1 MKLHSQHGARTRYRF
16 VGRLRL
22 ARPNAA
28 SRPKVSPHSP
38 CLRRARSTQYFAAL
52 LLALAVSA
60 LAACSDAP
68 PPLPRLGADD
78 VVLAFGDSIT
88 YGTGARSE
96 ESYPEVLAQLIGR
109 RVVRAGVPGEVTA
122 DGLQRLPDV
131 LAEVKPKILLLCLGG
146 NDMLRK
152 VEPAAIESNL
162 RTMVRMA
169 RDRGIAVVLIAV
181 PKPALFGGNGA
192 YYQTIAKE
200 NDLPLEG
207 DILKD
212 ILFDNEFKADPLH
225 PNAKGY
231 RRMAEAI
238 AALLKSAGAV

>member
-1 MKLHSQHGARTRYRF
+1 MLQ
-16 VGRLRL
+16 RLIRIL
-22 ARPNAA
+22 AIA
-28 SRPKVSPHSP
+28 
-38 CLRRARSTQYFAAL
+38 FL
-52 LLALAVSA
+52 LCAT
-60 LAACSDAP
+60 ACGEKI

-88 YGTGARSE
+88 YGTGARPE

-109 RVVRAGVPGEVTA
+109 RVVGAGVPGEVTA
-122 DGLQRLPDV
+122 NGLQRLPEV
-131 LAEVKPKILLLCLGG
+131 LDEVKPKLLLLCLGG

-152 VEPAAIESNL
+152 VEPVAIESNL
-162 RTMVRMA
+162 RTMVRTA

-181 PKPALFGGNGA
+181 PKPALFGGNA
-192 YYQTIAKE
+192 AFYRAIAKE

-212 ILFDNEFKADPLH
+212 ILFDNEFKADPFH

-238 AALLKSAGAV
+238 AGLLRRAGAV

>member
-1 MKLHSQHGARTRYRF
+1 M
-16 VGRLRL
+16 VI
-22 ARPNAA
+22 
-28 SRPKVSPHSP
+28 
-38 CLRRARSTQYFAAL
+38 AL
-52 LLALAVSA
+52 SLSA
-60 LAACSDAP
+60 LAACSGAP

-88 YGTGARSE
+88 YGTGARPE

-109 RVVRAGVPGEVTA
+109 RVVSAGVPGEVTA
-122 DGLQRLPDV
+122 NGLQRLPEV
-131 LAEVKPKILLLCLGG
+131 LDEVKPRILLLCMGG

-152 VEPAAIESNL
+152 VEPVAIESNL
-162 RTMVRMA
+162 RSMVRMA

-181 PKPALFGGNGA
+181 PKPGLFSGNA
-192 YYQTIAKE
+192 AFYQAIARE

-212 ILFDNEFKADPLH
+212 ILFDNQFKADAIH

-231 RRMAEAI
+231 RRMADAI
-238 AALLKSAGAV
+238 AGLLRRAGAV

>member
-1 MKLHSQHGARTRYRF
+1 MKSQSQTA
-16 VGRLRL
+16 
-22 ARPNAA
+22 
-28 SRPKVSPHSP
+28 
-38 CLRRARSTQYFAAL
+38 AAL
-52 LLALAVSA
+52 LRSLVVALSLSA

-88 YGTGARSE
+88 HGTGARPE

-109 RVVRAGVPGEVTA
+109 QVVGAGVPGEITA
-122 DGLQRLPDV
+122 IGVQRLPEV
-131 LAEVKPKILLLCLGG
+131 LDEVKPKILLLCLGG

-152 VEPAAIESNL
+152 VESVATESNL

-169 RDRGIAVVLIAV
+169 RDRGVAVVLIAV
-181 PKPALFGGNGA
+181 PKPALFGGNA
-192 YYQTIAKE
+192 SFYQAIASE
-200 NDLPLEG
+200 NDLHLESA
-207 DILKD
+207 ILKD
-212 ILFDNEFKADPLH
+212 ILYNNEFKADPIH

-238 AALLKSAGAV
+238 AELLRKSGAV

>member
-1 MKLHSQHGARTRYRF
+1 MKSGAQT
-16 VGRLRL
+16 
-22 ARPNAA
+22 N
-28 SRPKVSPHSP
+28 
-38 CLRRARSTQYFAAL
+38 AAL
-52 LLALAVSA
+52 LRSLVVALSLSA

-88 YGTGARSE
+88 YGTGARPE

-109 RVVRAGVPGEVTA
+109 RVAGAGVPGEVTA
-122 DGLQRLPDV
+122 NGLQRLPEV
-131 LAEVKPKILLLCLGG
+131 LDEVKPKILFLCLGG

-152 VEPAAIESNL
+152 VEPLAIEANL
-162 RTMVRMA
+162 RTMVRIA

-181 PKPALFGGNGA
+181 PKPALFGGNA
-192 YYQTIAKE
+192 AFYQTIATE
-200 NDLPLEG
+200 NDLPLESK
-207 DILKD
+207 ILKD

-231 RRMAEAI
+231 RRLAEAI
-238 AALLKSAGAV
+238 AALLRRTGAVN

>member
-1 MKLHSQHGARTRYRF
+1 
-16 VGRLRL
+16 V
-22 ARPNAA
+22 
-28 SRPKVSPHSP
+28 V
-38 CLRRARSTQYFAAL
+38 AL
-52 LLALAVSA
+52 SLSA

-88 YGTGARSE
+88 HGTGARPE
-96 ESYPEVLAQLIGR
+96 ESYPKVLAQLIGR
-109 RVVRAGVPGEVTA
+109 HVVGAGVPGEITA
-122 DGLQRLPDV
+122 KGVQRLPEV
-131 LAEVKPKILLLCLGG
+131 LDEVKPKILLLCLGG

-152 VEPAAIESNL
+152 VESVATESNL

-181 PKPALFGGNGA
+181 PKAALFGGNA
-192 YYQTIAKE
+192 SFYQSIAKE
-200 NDLPLEG
+200 DNLHLESE
-207 DILKD
+207 ILKD
-212 ILFDNEFKADPLH
+212 ILYDNEFKADPIH

-238 AALLKSAGAV
+238 AELLRKAGAV

>member
-1 MKLHSQHGARTRYRF
+1 MKSGAQT
-16 VGRLRL
+16 
-22 ARPNAA
+22 N
-28 SRPKVSPHSP
+28 
-38 CLRRARSTQYFAAL
+38 AAL
-52 LLALAVSA
+52 LRSLVVALSLSA

-88 YGTGARSE
+88 YGTGARPE

-109 RVVRAGVPGEVTA
+109 RVAGAGVPGEVTA
-122 DGLQRLPDV
+122 NGLQRLPEV
-131 LAEVKPKILLLCLGG
+131 LDEVKPKIMLLCLGG

-152 VEPAAIESNL
+152 VEPLAIEANL
-162 RTMVRMA
+162 RTMVRIA

-181 PKPALFGGNGA
+181 PKPALFGGNA
-192 YYQTIAKE
+192 AFYQTIATE
-200 NDLPLEG
+200 NDLPLESK
-207 DILKD
+207 ILKD

-231 RRMAEAI
+231 RRLAEAI
-238 AALLKSAGAV
+238 AALLRRTGAVN

>member
-1 MKLHSQHGARTRYRF
+1 MKSRTQ
-16 VGRLRL
+16 
-22 ARPNAA
+22 
-28 SRPKVSPHSP
+28 
-38 CLRRARSTQYFAAL
+38 TTAAL
-52 LLALAVSA
+52 LRSLVVALSLSA

-68 PPLPRLGADD
+68 PLPRLGVDD

-96 ESYPEVLAQLIGR
+96 ESYPEVLAELIGR
-109 RVVRAGVPGEVTA
+109 RVVGAGVPGEVTA
-122 DGLQRLPDV
+122 NALERLPEV
-131 LAEVKPKILLLCLGG
+131 LDEFKPKLLLLCLGG

-152 VEPAAIESNL
+152 IDVVAIESNL

-181 PKPALFGGNGA
+181 PKPALFGGNA
-192 YYQTIAKE
+192 AFYQIIAKE

-238 AALLKSAGAV
+238 AGLLRRAGAV

>member
-1 MKLHSQHGARTRYRF
+1 MKSRARTTAAI
-16 VGRLRL
+16 LRSL
-22 ARPNAA
+22 
-28 SRPKVSPHSP
+28 VV
-38 CLRRARSTQYFAAL
+38 AL
-52 LLALAVSA
+52 SLSA

-88 YGTGARSE
+88 YGSGAGPE
-96 ESYPEVLAQLIGR
+96 ESYPKVLAQLIGR
-109 RVVRAGVPGEVTA
+109 HVVGAGVPGEITA
-122 DGLQRLPDV
+122 KGVQRLPGV
-131 LAEVKPKILLLCLGG
+131 LDEVQPKILLLCLGG

-152 VEPAAIESNL
+152 VEPVATESNL

-181 PKPALFGGNGA
+181 PKPALFGGNA
-192 YYQTIAKE
+192 SFYQAIAKE
-200 NDLPLEG
+200 DDLHLESE
-207 DILKD
+207 ILKD
-212 ILFDNEFKADPLH
+212 ILYDNEFKADPIH

-238 AALLKSAGAV
+238 AELLRKAGAV